1 MSCTARAHTHIHTH
15 THTHTYIHIY
25 KRWNT
30 TVRYNSESLDDGKM
44 ETYVLK
50 VSLQYK
56 KENWEIMDDW
66 YLVSEF
72 VLPLFCSFVNTADP

>member
-1 MSCTARAHTHIHTH
+1 MTEKWKH
-15 THTHTYIHIY
+15 
-25 KRWNT
+25 
-30 TVRYNSESLDDGKM
+30 
-44 ETYVLK
+44 VLK

-56 KENWEIMDDW
+56 KENWEILDDW